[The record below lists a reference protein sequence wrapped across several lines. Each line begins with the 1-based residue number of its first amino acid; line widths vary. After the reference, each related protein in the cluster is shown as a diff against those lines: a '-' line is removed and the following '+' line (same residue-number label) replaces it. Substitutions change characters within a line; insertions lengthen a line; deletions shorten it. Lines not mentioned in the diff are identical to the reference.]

1 MTNTKN
7 TSKNTTAAYEDQ
19 AVKGKPSAAEAV
31 FGNIAKPMF
40 SGKKATTPLK
50 IALTALLLVVLFVLP
65 IYLQGM
71 GEALL
76 LASLVGIGLYVIL
89 ALGLNIVIGYA
100 GMLDFGRM
108 AFYAVGTYA
117 AIILAIPLAN
127 LLGPSLE
134 GLVFPVVMVGAGL
147 VAAFVGWLL
156 SLPVM
161 RLRGDYLAIV
171 TLGFGEIVRIT
182 LQNNPF
188 DLTNG
193 LLGLPKSGD
202 FMPSPP
208 FFEYLRDTV
217 QWAIGNEFFF
227 TVTRNVYWYYM
238 VLIML
243 IIAIIVVRNQDNSR
257 LGRSWAAMREDEVAA
272 SAMGVNITKAKT
284 WAFVL
289 GAFWGG
295 IAGACFGFF
304 LGGISPEPFSF
315 LNSVIVLAIVV
326 IGGMG
331 SIPGVL
337 VGGVLIMGFPELIR
351 WFAMNHL
358 GQAGG
363 DIQSMVANF
372 RNLFLGLLMVIMMAV
387 RTEGLIPMKP
397 KFYKLFGKAK
407 SGKGDNSDASAA
419 TTGAAP
425 KGGAG
430 S

>member
-7 TSKNTTAAYEDQ
+7 TSNNTTAAYEDQ
-19 AVKGKPSAAEAV
+19 AVKGKASSAEAI

-40 SGKKATTPLK
+40 SRGGNKSPLK
-50 IALTALLLVVLFVLP
+50 TALTALLLVFLFALP

-76 LASLVGIGLYVIL
+76 LAALVGIGLYVIL
-89 ALGLNIVIGYA
+89 ALGLNIVVGYA

-127 LLGPSLE
+127 LLGDSLE
-134 GLVFPVVMVGAGL
+134 GLVFPLVMVAAGL
-147 VAAFVGWLL
+147 IAAFVGWLL

-182 LQNNPF
+182 IQNNPF
-188 DLTNG
+188 GLTNG
-193 LLGLPKSGD
+193 LLGLPDRGNVLA
-202 FMPSPP
+202 SPP
-208 FFEYLRDTV
+208 FFDWLRDNV
-217 QWAIGNEFFF
+217 YWALGNDFFF
-227 TVTRNVYWYYM
+227 TMTRNVYWYYM

-243 IIAIIVVRNQDNSR
+243 IVAIIVVRNQDNSR

-272 SAMGVNITKAKT
+272 SAMGVNVTKAKT

-337 VGGVLIMGFPELIR
+337 VGGVLIMGFPELVR

-372 RNLFLGLLMVIMMAV
+372 RNLFLGLLMVVMMAV
-387 RTEGLIPMKP
+387 RTEGIIPMKP
-397 KFYKLFGKAK
+397 KFHKLFGKGK
-407 SGKGDNSDASAA
+407 SDKGDHTDAVV
-419 TTGAAP
+419 GAAP

>member
-304 LGGISPEPFSF
+304 LGGISP
-315 LNSVIVLAIVV
+315 
-326 IGGMG
+326 
-331 SIPGVL
+331 
-337 VGGVLIMGFPELIR
+337 
-351 WFAMNHL
+351 
-358 GQAGG
+358 
-363 DIQSMVANF
+363 
-372 RNLFLGLLMVIMMAV
+372 
-387 RTEGLIPMKP
+387 
-397 KFYKLFGKAK
+397 
-407 SGKGDNSDASAA
+407 
-419 TTGAAP
+419 
-425 KGGAG
+425 
-430 S
+430 